1 MKESRMKKIN
11 WFLLIGLPL
20 IIFAPQLLS
29 ACPGCNA
36 LSDNSL
42 GQGFN
47 SSVLFLMSMPFVVF
61 GSIAMGI
68 ILVTR
73 NSRTPRHDDE
83 YSNKTEETEH

>member
-1 MKESRMKKIN
+1 MKKIN

-68 ILVTR
+68 ILVTK